1 MGPSV
6 ASLLLLGLVFHLVFI
21 GSVFDCYF
29 TSPVH
34 HGMRSYGLQRPE
46 AKRLMLIVGDG
57 LRADL
62 LYHKNG
68 FGGLYNATD
77 VVAPYLRKV
86 IETRGAFGVSHTR
99 VPTESRPGHVAII
112 GGMYED
118 VSAVTKGWKTNP
130 VDFDS
135 VFNRSSVTFSFGSPD
150 ILPMFARGAEPGR
163 VHTWSY
169 DEEDENF
176 TKDATTLDTWVL
188 DQLKTLLHNATQNPE
203 LDAHLRGDKVV
214 FFLHLLGLDTTG
226 HSYRPLSREY
236 AHNIA
241 VVDSIV
247 REAEALLDDFYGHD
261 GETAFVFTA
270 DHGMSVIGNHGDGN
284 PDSTRTPLIM
294 WGKGVRGPLPDS
306 TPSSHDAYSL
316 PWELGHLYRRDI
328 EQADIAPLMSTLL
341 GAEWPVNSVGI
352 LPEVDALRPGFLQL
366 REGEKTLAEA
376 ALINAKKS
384 HTLWFKEFSPLES
397 LVTDVSVVE
406 DTSLPI
412 QVPFRDWL
420 LHRIQALIDAG
431 ADFEGRAGANVEG
444 RAGEY
449 IAERAEE
456 HIDTDDAQTSAYTE
470 ARASAAELIQLTLEG
485 LRYLHT
491 YERFLIRTLAVF
503 AYTGWAAL
511 MTLYI
516 FPSATDVGKATA
528 ATNSSTAPTAS
539 RSTGALEAVFGALL
553 VGFFAF
559 FAAQHSP
566 WTYYLYVSFPVYF
579 WYTFARDGRP
589 VLRRLGTEAKARPGN
604 LVWHTCL
611 VGGSLMAMVTAYTQ
625 RYIWTVGYLVIG
637 LLWPATSWSATA
649 RSKMGYA
656 AVLWPLV
663 CLASAVFP
671 MLSVDKTES
680 LGMILAGGA
689 CILTTSYV
697 VYRARVEATASLRP
711 KQVFVLQA
719 LLIALSMLV
728 TASSVRSLQA
738 KLGLP
743 LVNQVVGWIILVL
756 STLTPFVALVKH
768 ANPDSK
774 ILMYFMGFGT
784 CFVLLSISVEGLFYV
799 AYTATLGVWVEV
811 EAALRD
817 ASGEMT
823 SSSGAKAL
831 SPGVDKSSSP
841 GARRACSSDATSTT
855 PNEVVKSRSSFVVD
869 DLRIALFFVFFVQV
883 GFFGTGN
890 VASISSFYLAPVYRL
905 IPVFSPFFMAALL
918 IFKIVV
924 PYVMLAM
931 TFAVLNHRLN
941 LPPFSLFVVALAL
954 TDGMTLAFFFNVSDT
969 GSWLEIGQT
978 ISFFCITSLL
988 LLWSAGICAA
998 GEYLMADTF
1007 VGLVVDK
1014 SI

>member
-1 MGPSV
+1 MGQGI
-6 ASLLLLGLVFHLVFI
+6 AHLLLLGLVFHLVFI

-62 LYHKNG
+62 LYLKNG
-68 FGGLYNATD
+68 FGGLYNETD
-77 VVAPYLRKV
+77 VVAPYLREV

-169 DEEDENF
+169 DEEDEDF

-188 DQLKTLLHNATQNPE
+188 DQLKTLLHNATRNPE
-203 LDAHLRGDKVV
+203 LDAHLRGEKVV

-226 HSYRPLSREY
+226 HSYRPFSREY

-241 VVDSIV
+241 VVDRIV
-247 REAEALLDDFYGHD
+247 REAEALLEDFYAND

-328 EQADIAPLMSTLL
+328 EQADIASLMSTLL

-352 LPEVDALRPGFLQL
+352 LPEVDALRPGFLQP
-366 REGEKTLAEA
+366 RDGEKTLAEA
-376 ALINAKKS
+376 ALVNAKMLLEQYRISHDLKKA
-384 HTLWFKEFSPLES
+384 HTLWFQEFSPLES
-397 LVTDVSVVE
+397 LVTDASA
-406 DTSLPI
+406 
-412 QVPFRDWL
+412 R
-420 LHRIQALIDAG
+420 
-431 ADFEGRAGANVEG
+431 AD
-444 RAGEY
+444 
-449 IAERAEE
+449 E
-456 HIDTDDAQTSAYTE
+456 HIDTKNARTSAYTE

-491 YERFLIRTLAVF
+491 YERFLIRALAVF

-516 FPSATDVGKATA
+516 FPPVNEA
-528 ATNSSTAPTAS
+528 AGPTGNWSS
-539 RSTGALEAVFGALL
+539 GALEAIFGALL
-553 VGFFAF
+553 AGFFAF

-566 WTYYLYVSFPVYF
+566 WTYYLYVLFPVYF

-589 VLRRLGTEAKARPGN
+589 VLRRLAAEAKTRPGN
-604 LVWHTCL
+604 LVWHAGL
-611 VGGSLMAMVTAYTQ
+611 VGGSLMAMVLAYTQ
-625 RYIWTVGYLVIG
+625 RYIWTFGYIIIG
-637 LLWPATSWSATA
+637 ILWPATSWSATA
-649 RSKMGYA
+649 RSSMGYA

-680 LGMILAGGA
+680 LGTILAGGV
-689 CILTTSYV
+689 CILAASYV
-697 VYRARVEATASLRP
+697 VYWARVQATAGLRA
-711 KQVFVLQA
+711 KQMFSALVRA

-728 TASSVRSLQA
+728 IASSVRSLQA
-738 KLGLP
+738 KQGLP
-743 LVNQVVGWIILVL
+743 LVNQVVGWIVLAL
-756 STLTPFVALVKH
+756 STIIPFVAPVKH
-768 ANPDSK
+768 AYPDSK

-811 EAALRD
+811 EAALRGSSD
-817 ASGEMT
+817 EKLRDTSARKASASGIT
-823 SSSGAKAL
+823 RTKAEF
-831 SPGVDKSSSP
+831 DE
-841 GARRACSSDATSTT
+841 AT
-855 PNEVVKSRSSFVVD
+855 KIRSSFVVD
-869 DLRIALFFVFFVQV
+869 DLRIALFFLFFVQV

-1007 VGLVVDK
+1007 VGPGVDK
-1014 SI
+1014 KI

>member
-1 MGPSV
+1 MAQGI
-6 ASLLLLGLVFHLVFI
+6 AHLLLLGLVFHLVFI

-68 FGGLYNATD
+68 FGDLYNETE
-77 VVAPYLRKV
+77 VVAPYLREV

-169 DEEDENF
+169 DEEDEDF
-176 TKDATTLDTWVL
+176 TKDATALDTWVL

-226 HSYRPLSREY
+226 HSYRPFSREY

-241 VVDSIV
+241 VVDGIV
-247 REAEALLDDFYGHD
+247 REAEALLDDFYNGD

-352 LPEVDALRPGFLQL
+352 LPEVDALRPGFLQPT
-366 REGEKTLAEA
+366 EGEKTLAEA
-376 ALINAKKS
+376 ALINAKVLLEQYRISHDLKKS

-397 LVTDVSVVE
+397 LVTDAS
-406 DTSLPI
+406 
-412 QVPFRDWL
+412 
-420 LHRIQALIDAG
+420 
-431 ADFEGRAGANVEG
+431 G

-449 IAERAEE
+449 IAERAGE
-456 HIDTDDAQTSAYTE
+456 HIGTHDAQTSAYTE

-491 YERFLIRTLAVF
+491 YERFLIRALAVF

-516 FPSATDVGKATA
+516 FPPSPDAGKAGA
-528 ATNSSTAPTAS
+528 DAVRATEADARATPATPS
-539 RSTGALEAVFGALL
+539 RPSGALEAAFGSLL

-589 VLRRLGTEAKARPGN
+589 VLRRLVTEAKARPGN

-637 LLWPATSWSATA
+637 FLWPATSWSATA

-656 AVLWPLV
+656 AVLWPLA

-680 LGMILAGGA
+680 LGMILAGGV
-689 CILTTSYV
+689 CILATSYV
-697 VYRARVEATASLRP
+697 VHGARVEATASLKT

-719 LLIALSMLV
+719 LLIVLSMLV

-743 LVNQVVGWIILVL
+743 LVNQVVGWIVLVL
-756 STLTPFVALVKH
+756 STLTPFVAPVKH
-768 ANPDSK
+768 AKPDSK

-811 EAALRD
+811 ETALRD
-817 ASGEMT
+817 ASGGKSASSSAGT
-823 SSSGAKAL
+823 LSSSGADKT
-831 SPGVDKSSSP
+831 SPAKPDE
-841 GARRACSSDATSTT
+841 AT
-855 PNEVVKSRSSFVVD
+855 KGQSSFVVD
-869 DLRIALFFVFFVQV
+869 DLRIALFFLFFVQV

-1007 VGLVVDK
+1007 VGFVVNK

>member
-1 MGPSV
+1 MGPGV

-68 FGGLYNATD
+68 FGGFYNATD

-188 DQLKTLLHNATQNPE
+188 DQLKTLLHNATQSPE

-226 HSYRPLSREY
+226 HSYRPFSREY

-247 REAEALLDDFYGHD
+247 REAEALLNDFYGHD

-397 LVTDVSVVE
+397 LVTDVSV
-406 DTSLPI
+406 
-412 QVPFRDWL
+412 
-420 LHRIQALIDAG
+420 
-431 ADFEGRAGANVEG
+431 
-444 RAGEY
+444 
-449 IAERAEE
+449 E

-491 YERFLIRTLAVF
+491 YERFLIRALAVF

-516 FPSATDVGKATA
+516 FPSATDEGKATA

-649 RSKMGYA
+649 RNKMGSA

-680 LGMILAGGA
+680 LGMILAGGV
-689 CILTTSYV
+689 CILATSYV
-697 VYRARVEATASLRP
+697 VYRARVEATASLRT

-719 LLIALSMLV
+719 LLIVLSMLV

-743 LVNQVVGWIILVL
+743 LVNQVVGWVVLAL
-756 STLTPFVALVKH
+756 STLTPFLAPVKH
-768 ANPDSK
+768 VKPDSK

-817 ASGEMT
+817 ASGGKSASSSAGT
-823 SSSGAKAL
+823 LSSSGADKT
-831 SPGVDKSSSP
+831 SPAKPDE
-841 GARRACSSDATSTT
+841 AT
-855 PNEVVKSRSSFVVD
+855 KGQSSFVVD
-869 DLRIALFFVFFVQV
+869 DLRIALFFLFFVQV

-998 GEYLMADTF
+998 GVYLMADTF

-1014 SI
+1014 RI

>member
-1 MGPSV
+1 MAQGI
-6 ASLLLLGLVFHLVFI
+6 AHLLLLGLVFHLVFI

-68 FGGLYNATD
+68 FGGLYNETE
-77 VVAPYLRKV
+77 VVAPYLREV

-169 DEEDENF
+169 DEEDEDF
-176 TKDATTLDTWVL
+176 TKDATALDTWVL
-188 DQLKTLLHNATQNPE
+188 DQLKTLLQNATQNPE
-203 LDAHLRGDKVV
+203 LDALVRGDKVV

-226 HSYRPLSREY
+226 HSYRPFSREY

-241 VVDSIV
+241 IVDGIV
-247 REAEALLDDFYGHD
+247 REAEALLNDFYAND

-294 WGKGVRGPLPDS
+294 WGKGIRGPLPDS
-306 TPSSHDAYSL
+306 TPSSHDAYSV
-316 PWELGHLYRRDI
+316 PWDLGHLYRRDI

-352 LPEVDALRPGFLQL
+352 LPEVDALRPGFLQPK
-366 REGEKTLAEA
+366 EGEKTLAEV
-376 ALINAKKS
+376 ALVNAKVLLEQYRISHDLKKS

-397 LVTDVSVVE
+397 LVTDAS
-406 DTSLPI
+406 S
-412 QVPFRDWL
+412 R
-420 LHRIQALIDAG
+420 
-431 ADFEGRAGANVEG
+431 ADK
-444 RAGEY
+444 Y
-449 IAERAEE
+449 IAERAGK
-456 HIDTDDAQTSAYTE
+456 HIDTHDAQTSAYTE

-491 YERFLIRTLAVF
+491 YERFLIRALAVF

-516 FPSATDVGKATA
+516 FPPATDAGNSGADAVRATKADVR
-528 ATNSSTAPTAS
+528 ATPATPS
-539 RSTGALEAVFGALL
+539 RPSGALEAAFGSLL
-553 VGFFAF
+553 VGFCAF

-589 VLRRLGTEAKARPGN
+589 VLRRLATQAKARPGN

-625 RYIWTVGYLVIG
+625 RYTWTVGYLVIG
-637 LLWPATSWSATA
+637 FLWPATSWSAAA

-656 AVLWPLV
+656 AVLWPFV

-680 LGMILAGGA
+680 LGMILAGGV
-689 CILTTSYV
+689 CILATSYV
-697 VYRARVEATASLRP
+697 VYRARVEATASLRTKP
-711 KQVFVLQA
+711 VFVLQA
-719 LLIALSMLV
+719 FLIVLSMLV

-743 LVNQVVGWIILVL
+743 LVNQVVGWIVLIL
-756 STLTPFVALVKH
+756 STLTPFLAPVKH
-768 ANPDSK
+768 NNPDSK

-817 ASGEMT
+817 ASGGKSASSSAGT
-823 SSSGAKAL
+823 LSSSGADKT
-831 SPGVDKSSSP
+831 SPAKPDE
-841 GARRACSSDATSTT
+841 AT
-855 PNEVVKSRSSFVVD
+855 KGQSSFVVD
-869 DLRIALFFVFFVQV
+869 DLRIALFFLFFVQV

-1007 VGLVVDK
+1007 VGLVGASNVREVVAA
-1014 SI
+1014 

>member
-1 MGPSV
+1 MAQGI
-6 ASLLLLGLVFHLVFI
+6 AHLLLLGLVFHLVFI

-34 HGMRSYGLQRPE
+34 HGMRSYSLQRPE

-68 FGGLYNATD
+68 FGGLYNETE
-77 VVAPYLRKV
+77 VVAPYLREV

-169 DEEDENF
+169 DEEDEDF

-188 DQLKTLLHNATQNPE
+188 DQLKTLLHNATHNPE

-226 HSYRPLSREY
+226 HSYRPFSREY

-247 REAEALLDDFYGHD
+247 REAEALLNGFYAND

-352 LPEVDALRPGFLQL
+352 LPEVDALRPGFLQPK
-366 REGEKTLAEA
+366 EGEKTLAEA
-376 ALINAKKS
+376 ALINAKVLLEQYRISHDLKKS

-397 LVTDVSVVE
+397 LVTDAS
-406 DTSLPI
+406 
-412 QVPFRDWL
+412 
-420 LHRIQALIDAG
+420 
-431 ADFEGRAGANVEG
+431 G

-449 IAERAEE
+449 IAERAGE
-456 HIDTDDAQTSAYTE
+456 HIDTHDAQASAYTE

-491 YERFLIRTLAVF
+491 YERFLIRALAVF

-539 RSTGALEAVFGALL
+539 RPAGALEAAFGSLL

-566 WTYYLYVSFPVYF
+566 WSYYLYVSFPVYF

-589 VLRRLGTEAKARPGN
+589 VLRRLVTEAKARPGN

-649 RSKMGYA
+649 RNKMGSA

-671 MLSVDKTES
+671 MLNVDKTES
-680 LGMILAGGA
+680 LGMILAGGV
-689 CILTTSYV
+689 CILATSYV
-697 VYRARVEATASLRP
+697 VYRARVEATASLRT

-719 LLIALSMLV
+719 LLIVLSMLV

-743 LVNQVVGWIILVL
+743 LVNQVVGWVVLAL
-756 STLTPFVALVKH
+756 STLTPFLAPVKH
-768 ANPDSK
+768 VKPDSK

-811 EAALRD
+811 EAALR
-817 ASGEMT
+817 S
-823 SSSGAKAL
+823 
-831 SPGVDKSSSP
+831 
-841 GARRACSSDATSTT
+841 TSTGKASSEGAEKASPART
-855 PNEVVKSRSSFVVD
+855 PSAKLYEATNSRSSFVVD
-869 DLRIALFFVFFVQV
+869 DLRIALFFLFFVQV

-931 TFAVLNHRLN
+931 AFAVLNHRLN

-1007 VGLVVDK
+1007 VSLVVDK
-1014 SI
+1014 SS

>member
-1 MGPSV
+1 MGQSI
-6 ASLLLLGLVFHLVFI
+6 AHLLLLGLVFHLVFI

-68 FGGLYNATD
+68 FGGLYNETE
-77 VVAPYLRKV
+77 VVAPYLREV

-135 VFNRSSVTFSFGSPD
+135 VFNRSSVTYSFGSPD

-169 DEEDENF
+169 DEEDEDF

-188 DQLKTLLHNATQNPE
+188 DQLKILLHNATQNPE
-203 LDAHLRGDKVV
+203 LDAHLRGDQVV

-226 HSYRPLSREY
+226 HSYRPFSREY

-241 VVDSIV
+241 VVDGIV
-247 REAEALLDDFYGHD
+247 REAEALLNDFYAND

-294 WGKGVRGPLPDS
+294 WGKGVRGSLPDS

-316 PWELGHLYRRDI
+316 PWELGYLYRRDI

-352 LPEVDALRPGFLQL
+352 LPEVDALRPGFLQPTK
-366 REGEKTLAEA
+366 GEKTLAEA
-376 ALINAKKS
+376 ALVNAKVLLEQYRISHDLKKS

-397 LVTDVSVVE
+397 LVTDAS
-406 DTSLPI
+406 
-412 QVPFRDWL
+412 
-420 LHRIQALIDAG
+420 
-431 ADFEGRAGANVEG
+431 G

-491 YERFLIRTLAVF
+491 YERFLIRALAVF

-516 FPSATDVGKATA
+516 FPPSPDVGKAGA
-528 ATNSSTAPTAS
+528 DAVRATEAGARATPATPSMPS
-539 RSTGALEAVFGALL
+539 GALEAAFGSLL
-553 VGFFAF
+553 VVFFAF

-589 VLRRLGTEAKARPGN
+589 VLRRLATEARSRPGN
-604 LVWHTCL
+604 LVWHAGL
-611 VGGSLMAMVTAYTQ
+611 VGGSLMAMMLAYTQ

-649 RSKMGYA
+649 RRKMGYA

-680 LGMILAGGA
+680 LRMILAGGVS
-689 CILTTSYV
+689 ILVTSYV
-697 VYRARVEATASLRP
+697 VYRARVEATASLRT

-719 LLIALSMLV
+719 FLIVLSMLV

-743 LVNQVVGWIILVL
+743 LVNQVVGWIVLIL
-756 STLTPFVALVKH
+756 STLTPFLAPVKH
-768 ANPDSK
+768 NNPDSK

-811 EAALRD
+811 EAALRSTSGGN
-817 ASGEMT
+817 ASPE
-823 SSSGAKAL
+823 GAEKA
-831 SPGVDKSSSP
+831 SPAG
-841 GARRACSSDATSTT
+841 T
-855 PNEVVKSRSSFVVD
+855 PSAKLQEANKSRSSFVVD
-869 DLRIALFFVFFVQV
+869 DLRIALLFLFFVQV

-931 TFAVLNHRLN
+931 AFAVLNHRLN